1 MKLEVSIG
9 EAIDKYSILELKL
22 KKIEDEYKKI
32 EIRKEIEA
40 LTECLLYKQN
50 HYFYYNLLTYVNET
64 IWDMTNDIKKMSI
77 EDPKFAIISNQI
89 FEFNQKRFRIK
100 NWFNMITCSNLN
112 EQKSYASTHCKIS
125 IDDKQSIFDKIAE
138 IHYLSL
144 EYDKI
149 SFETPHLEIIQRIF
163 TIPTF
168 IYEPNA
174 VNILSSPVCIRLDN
188 YLINDSVDRNIF
200 ELIPITYL
208 MGGLFGDFI
217 QSLSVVNE
225 KFYKTGRK
233 GIIYIS
239 NKGHHFNNGIE
250 NTYNDTYSI
259 IKNQNYIKDY
269 IIFNNHTYDIDL
281 TSWRDDIDAVYISNP
296 TFNWMDI
303 YKNKYNIDWGY
314 EKWLTVE
321 NNDKWKDSIL
331 VNTTNYRWPNDI
343 DFNLLQQTYENEIIF
358 IGSDIGQYQ
367 HFIQT
372 TSLNIPFYNCSTFY
386 ELSTAIHSCKLFV
399 GSLSAPLAIAHACHK
414 DRIIGLNSAYM
425 DRSLNNNLDRLWN
438 NIKYSV

>member
-40 LTECLLYKQN
+40 LTKCLLYKQTHN
-50 HYFYYNLLTYVNET
+50 FYYNLLTYVNET

-89 FEFNQKRFRIK
+89 FDFNQKRFRIK

-112 EQKSYASTHCKIS
+112 EQKSYASTHCKIL
-125 IDDKQSIFDKIAE
+125 IEDKQTIFDKIVE

-144 EYDKI
+144 EYDNI
-149 SFETPHLEIIQRIF
+149 SFETPHLEIIQDIF
-163 TIPTF
+163 TVPTF
-168 IYEPNA
+168 LYEPNA
-174 VNILSSPVCIRLDN
+174 ISMLSSPICIHLDS
-188 YLINDSVDRNIF
+188 YMINDSVDRNVF

-225 KFYKTGRK
+225 NFHKTGKK

-239 NKGHHFNNGIE
+239 NKGDNFKNGVE

-259 IKNQNYIKDY
+259 IKNQYYIKDY
-269 IIFNNHTYDIDL
+269 IIFNNNTYDIDL
-281 TSWRDDIDAVYISNP
+281 TSWRDDIDEVHNSNP
-296 TFNWMDI
+296 EFNWMDV
-303 YKNKYNIDWGY
+303 YKKKYDVDWGY
-314 EKWLTVE
+314 KKWLTVE
-321 NNDKWKDSIL
+321 NNDNWKDIIL
-331 VNTTNYRWPNDI
+331 VNTTNYRWPVDI
-343 DFNLLQQTYENEIIF
+343 DFNLLHQIYENKIIF

-367 HFIQT
+367 YFIQT

-414 DRIIGLNSAYM
+414 DRIIGLNSAQM
-425 DRSLNNNLDRLWN
+425 DRSFNNNLNRLWN
-438 NIKYSV
+438 NVKYSV